1 MSAKFS
7 PPDPAEVAL
16 LHTFHHLS
24 HPGQQKILAD
34 FAAGE
39 IGVETTAYLLIQEA
53 KERFPA
59 LKAARE
65 AEAEQRETRAREA
78 REMAENEKANGPTF
92 VDYTPEGRPV
102 NEPAKPLPAGSLVGT
117 VAQPAAVTVG
127 ALAAIETAEATETTE
142 THTPDEE
149 STSNDHVEDDAND
162 FPMEDD
168 STWQVADLDEEQQT
182 YQGDE

>member
-1 MSAKFS
+1 MSPKFT

-24 HPGQQKILAD
+24 HSGQQKILAD

-102 NEPAKPLPAGSLVGT
+102 NEPSKPLPTGSLVAT
-117 VAQPAAVTVG
+117 VAQ
-127 ALAAIETAEATETTE
+127 LAAAATVEQLTTIESTEAAETESPE
-142 THTPDEE
+142 EE
-149 STSNDHVEDDAND
+149 SPDNSPVEEDAND
-162 FPMEDD
+162 FPLEDD
-168 STWQVADLDEEQQT
+168 TDWGGTGLEDEQLS
-182 YQGDE
+182 YQGD

>member
-1 MSAKFS
+1 MSPKFT

-102 NEPAKPLPAGSLVGT
+102 NEPPKPLPTGSLVAT
-117 VAQPAAVTVG
+117 VAQPAAATVEP
-127 ALAAIETAEATETTE
+127 LTTIESTEAAETESPE
-142 THTPDEE
+142 EE
-149 STSNDHVEDDAND
+149 SPDNGPVEEDAND

-168 STWQVADLDEEQQT
+168 TDWRGADLDDEQQT
-182 YQGDE
+182 YQGD